1 MKPLIRKIFFS
12 FSINF
17 CFLIILILGI
27 QNSGIKN
34 KVKLLGNE
42 SVDLL
47 PNTCLHIIVDNPY
60 LCFAYTTNFFYPKRI
75 SRGKISQN
83 SSIHKNASIS
93 NNIEVG
99 NYVTIAENCL
109 ISKNVINIS

>member
-42 SVDLL
+42 SVDLPL
-47 PNTCLHIIVDNPY
+47 SFIVG
-60 LCFAYTTNFFYPKRI
+60 I
-75 SRGKISQN
+75 SFIGG
-83 SSIHKNASIS
+83 SITGVFMPSNLKYKN
-93 NNIEVG
+93 
-99 NYVTIAENCL
+99 
-109 ISKNVINIS
+109 K

>member
-42 SVDLL
+42 SVDLPL
-47 PNTCLHIIVDNPY
+47 SFIVGISFIGGSITGIFVPS
-60 LCFAYTTNFFYPKRI
+60 NFNFR
-75 SRGKISQN
+75 N
-83 SSIHKNASIS
+83 
-93 NNIEVG
+93 E
-99 NYVTIAENCL
+99 
-109 ISKNVINIS
+109 